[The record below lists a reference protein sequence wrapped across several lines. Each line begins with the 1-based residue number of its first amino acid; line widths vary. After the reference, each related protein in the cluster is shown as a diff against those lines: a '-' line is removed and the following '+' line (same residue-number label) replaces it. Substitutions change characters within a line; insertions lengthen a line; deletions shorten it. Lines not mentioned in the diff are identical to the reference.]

1 MEKQADEGRR
11 AGTGAKAN
19 LSVKTGASVK
29 SDSAGIN
36 AGPDGG
42 AAADIKVSMFITC
55 VSDAVYPRI
64 GEAMARLLARL
75 GVKLQFPDAQTC
87 CGQPAF
93 NSGYWDEAR
102 QSAATLLEAFADSD
116 FVIAPSGSCI
126 GMIHHYPKLFENDPT
141 LLALARDL
149 QSKSYEFTQFL
160 VQVLGIADLGA
171 VFPHKVTYHPSCHG
185 SRLLGIKDEPMTLL
199 QNVREL
205 NLVPL
210 PFAED
215 CCGFGGT
222 FAVKMADISGAM
234 VTEKADHVL
243 ETEAEVL
250 TGLDM
255 ACLMNIAGNLRYRKQ
270 PVRVM
275 HLAELLYEGVN
286 GA

>member
-1 MEKQADEGRR
+1 MNKQSDDEVR
-11 AGTGAKAN
+11 AETGEIATNSAM
-19 LSVKTGASVK
+19 KT
-29 SDSAGIN
+29 DSAV
-36 AGPDGG
+36 P
-42 AAADIKVSMFITC
+42 ADIKVSMFITC
-55 VSDAVYPRI
+55 ISDAVYPRI

-75 GVKLQFPDAQTC
+75 GVKLEFPEKQTC

-102 QSAATLLEAFADSD
+102 KSAATLLEAFADSD

-126 GMIHHYPKLFENDPT
+126 GMVHHYPKLFEHDPVR
-141 LLALARDL
+141 LKMAREL
-149 QSKSYEFTQFL
+149 QTKSYEFTQFL
-160 VQVLGIADLGA
+160 VQVLGVSDLGA

-185 SRLLGIKDEPMTLL
+185 SRLLGIKDEPMALL
-199 QNVREL
+199 QNVKEL
-205 NLVPL
+205 DLVPL
-210 PFAED
+210 PSAED

-275 HLAELLYEGVN
+275 HLAELLYEGVS